1 MDKVLDTPAPGKAP
15 AVRENGAKPSRGRPR
30 SEVSHEAILSAV
42 LDLLRKEGYQGI
54 TIEGVARHA
63 GVGKQTIYRW
73 WRCRAEIVLE
83 AYANHA
89 ASKVPVPDSGAVG
102 TDLEIFLSTAFCRLN
117 RVTGGIMRG
126 LMADA
131 VLDPEFGGILRD
143 VFLVRRRQAL
153 SEILRKGVA
162 RGELRADVDLDV
174 VIDLISG
181 AMWYRLMA
189 QHDKLD
195 VGFARALARLVLCGT
210 AAAPVSG
217 GLPPRD
223 HPALSDATP

>member
-1 MDKVLDTPAPGKAP
+1 MEKVLDVTLPGKAP
-15 AVRENGAKPSRGRPR
+15 AAGENGTKPARGRPR

-42 LDLLRKEGYQGI
+42 LDLLKKEGYQGI

-89 ASKVPVPDSGAVG
+89 ASKVPVPDRGSVQA
-102 TDLEIFLSTAFCRLN
+102 DLEEFLTTAFRRLN
-117 RVTGGIMRG
+117 RVTGSITRG

-131 VLDPEFGGILRD
+131 VLDADFGTILRD

-153 SEILRKGVA
+153 GEILRKGVA
-162 RGELRADVDLDV
+162 RAELRDDVDIEV
-174 VIDLISG
+174 VIDMISG
-181 AMWYRLMA
+181 PMWYRLMA

-195 VGFARALARLVLCGT
+195 GAFARKLVRLVLGGAC
-210 AAAPVSG
+210 AAG
-217 GLPPRD
+217 
-223 HPALSDATP
+223 ALDLAQTN

>member
-1 MDKVLDTPAPGKAP
+1 MEKVLDATVPGKAP
-15 AVRENGAKPSRGRPR
+15 AVRENGVKPSRGRPR

-42 LDLLRKEGYQGI
+42 LDLLKKEGYQGI

-89 ASKVPVPDSGAVG
+89 ASKVPVPDSGSVRS
-102 TDLEIFLSTAFCRLN
+102 DLEIFLATAFRRLN
-117 RVTGGIMRG
+117 RVTGSIMRG

-131 VLDPEFGGILRD
+131 VLDPEFGAILRD
-143 VFLVRRRQAL
+143 VFLVRRRQAFKVIL
-153 SEILRKGVA
+153 SKGVE

-174 VIDLISG
+174 LIDLISG

-189 QHDKLD
+189 QHEKLD
-195 VGFARALARLVLCGT
+195 VAFARKLARLVLQG
-210 AAAPVSG
+210 AQASA
-217 GLPPRD
+217 
-223 HPALSDATP
+223 ATP